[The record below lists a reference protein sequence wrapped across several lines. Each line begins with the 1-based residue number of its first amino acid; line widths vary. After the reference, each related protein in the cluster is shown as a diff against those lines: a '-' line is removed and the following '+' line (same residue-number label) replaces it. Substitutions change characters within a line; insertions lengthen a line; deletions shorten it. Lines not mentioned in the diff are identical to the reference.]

1 MSREELA
8 NLPGRPEEQGWLR
21 ERMEVLTVREGIA
34 LDAALQ
40 RGAPA
45 DARDAVNLLANLDE
59 YEVVGGIQS
68 YEDLGL
74 YDLEENDAK
83 LLALRDY
90 IDLDKLGRRYE
101 EQHPGLFVGGCYV
114 IFPERELLQQYDG
127 VTLPGPE
134 YSWSLRLKLGSPAV
148 PEGVWLALPDY
159 NDIMDVRPG
168 EIRLALDALGAQVVQ
183 DCTLLEARCSLPG
196 VTGLE
201 ASYELNDAW
210 HALAEGFWQPQ
221 AVGYQAVG
229 YAAGIAWEPF
239 YRWSIFKNPLLHG
252 YVGQTRY
259 RTYVDKRGNDL
270 PGGSFGEV
278 ETAAYVQAAADAGN
292 FNLKAAWQKVI
303 EYSSKPPANVTF
315 SWANIPFMTAVVQGF
330 VKEAAAVRISYRTE
344 FVTPYASLARYR
356 YNELSDT
363 AAAVSAGLHLHLGE
377 MSLSG
382 GVEVFEPRREA
393 NRKTY
398 FSMSAE
404 VEF

>member
-168 EIRLALDALGAQVVQ
+168 ELRLALDTLQVRTIQ

-196 VTGLE
+196 ITGLE
-201 ASYELNDAW
+201 TAYDGRLEDLIYDGQNLGFILQEQNQGQKDFLQTYLWVLEHERCTTLPAALDLAQNLNRYQVVRADHLQDFARMDLRARLGCADQ
-210 HALAEGFWQPQ
+210 ALSGCIDLERYGLDLLRNKGYTLTEDGCTYIARQQKQTQ
-221 AVGYQAVG
+221 ALV
-229 YAAGIAWEPF
+229 
-239 YRWSIFKNPLLHG
+239 
-252 YVGQTRY
+252 
-259 RTYVDKRGNDL
+259 
-270 PGGSFGEV
+270 
-278 ETAAYVQAAADAGN
+278 
-292 FNLKAAWQKVI
+292 
-303 EYSSKPPANVTF
+303 
-315 SWANIPFMTAVVQGF
+315 
-330 VKEAAAVRISYRTE
+330 
-344 FVTPYASLARYR
+344 
-356 YNELSDT
+356 
-363 AAAVSAGLHLHLGE
+363 E
-377 MSLSG
+377 MS
-382 GVEVFEPRREA
+382 
-393 NRKTY
+393 
-398 FSMSAE
+398 M
-404 VEF
+404 